1 MQAPIYFT
9 YVASPVGDLLVS
21 GTELAL
27 TGISFPRGSKAY
39 PPKAGWVRNDA
50 PFGEVRRQ
58 LNAYFGGHLKTFQLP
73 LQLEGTDFQRSV
85 WWALAD
91 IPFGE
96 TRTYSW
102 QAKVVGAPSAARAV
116 GAANGANPIPI
127 ILPCHRVI
135 GSNGALTGFGGGI
148 AVKRWLL
155 AHEGALP
162 AEERQLALFQ

>member
-1 MQAPIYFT
+1 MQAPTFFT
-9 YVASPVGDLLVS
+9 YVTSPVGDLLVS
-21 GTELAL
+21 GTEKAL

-39 PPKAGWVRNDA
+39 PPKPDWVRNDA

-58 LNAYFGGHLKTFQLP
+58 LNAYFAGDLKAFQLS
-73 LQLEGTDFQRSV
+73 LEVEGTEFQRRV

-96 TRTYSW
+96 TRSYGW
-102 QAKVVGAPSAARAV
+102 QAKVVGTPSAARAV

-148 AVKRWLL
+148 EVKRWLL

-162 AEERQLALFQ
+162 AEEGQLALF